1 MKSITNEKSYSAT
14 NETEFNILLVTYY
27 YISCCCITKQQTDC
41 KKSQGNRSSTDEL
54 GAWKVEIDW
63 NNCLLQWRICYK
75 YYGYFQQNPFADSTI
90 ASHSQSLFYFR
101 LMWNHDILTSG
112 KFLLCK
118 WGSSGEIHR
127 SPAQIWRPG
136 TGMSFPI

>member
-1 MKSITNEKSYSAT
+1 MKYITNKKSYYAT
-14 NETEFNILLVTYY
+14 KEAEFNISLVNINIYLVLAWQ
-27 YISCCCITKQQTDC
+27 KQKTDR
-41 KKSQGNRSSTDEL
+41 KASQGNKSSTDEL

-63 NNCLLQWRICYK
+63 NNCLLKWRICYK